1 MNNQTETDLES
12 DKSQVP
18 SCCSSG
24 TPSENVAKSS
34 EGINGEGIL
43 SNELWSDWE
52 EIFLRLD
59 QQDGVRDGQI
69 LRFLQHI
76 TVLYFDPV
84 MNCCKQWIL

>member
-12 DKSQVP
+12 DKGSVP

-24 TPSENVAKSS
+24 TLIQNVVKSS
-34 EGINGEGIL
+34 EDIL

-52 EIFLRLD
+52 EIFARLD

-69 LRFLQHI
+69 LRFLKNI
-76 TVLYFDPV
+76 TV
-84 MNCCKQWIL
+84 

>member
-1 MNNQTETDLES
+1 MNNESKTDLES
-12 DKSQVP
+12 DKSQVQ

-24 TPSENVAKSS
+24 TPIQNVVKSS
-34 EGINGEGIL
+34 EDIL

-52 EIFLRLD
+52 EIFVRLD

-76 TVLYFDPV
+76 TLLYFDPV
-84 MNCCKQWIL
+84 MNCVMQRILL